1 MNRKMQGGALAL
13 GVLAALTVAGCRQR
27 SPEPEGAAFVRLINA
42 VPDSGGL
49 DVSVDGRR
57 VWKRSEFRSSTG
69 YQAVASGTYPVKMDA
84 DGPGTTLLTQ
94 SLAFE
99 KGHTYTLLALGQAEG
114 EIAPQAQ
121 VLADEKPEHLDDGK
135 ASVRLINASP
145 GAPPVD
151 LVVNMIVGVKEV
163 GYGRRSTPLALA
175 GGAYDLQLAAAGT
188 EEILAGPVHLTLT
201 PGKSYTLIA
210 MGRAGN
216 QSLSLEAYP
225 DR

>member
-1 MNRKMQGGALAL
+1 MNRKMQGGALVV
-13 GVLAALTVAGCRQR
+13 GVLAALTVAGCRQK
-27 SPEPEGAAFVRLINA
+27 SSEPDGAAFVRLINA
-42 VPDSGGL
+42 VPDAGGL

-57 VWKRSEFRSSTG
+57 VWKRSAFRSSTG
-69 YQAVASGTYPVKMDA
+69 YQAVASGTYPVKLDA
-84 DGPGTTLLTQ
+84 DGLGTTLLTQ

-99 KGHTYTLLALGQAEG
+99 RGRSYTLLALGQAEG
-114 EIAPQAQ
+114 GTAPQAQ
-121 VLADEKPEHLDDGK
+121 VLTDEKPEHLEDGK

-151 LVVNMIVGVKEV
+151 LVVNTIVGLKGV
-163 GYGRRSTPLALA
+163 GYGRRSAPVALA
-175 GGAYDLQLAAAGT
+175 GGAYDLQIAAAGT
-188 EEILAGPVHLTLT
+188 AEILAGPVHLTLT

-210 MGRAGN
+210 MGRVGN